1 MTHDGKKLTGL
12 VAATFTPLTPKG
24 EVNLSVIG
32 QYIDFLV
39 EKQGVRKIFV
49 NGTTGESLSLS
60 VDERKQLAE
69 AWCQK
74 GKGKL
79 EDVIVHVG
87 CSSLKDSQELARHAV
102 EAGADGIAVISPTF
116 FKPPNAG
123 MMPSFL
129 YSHTYLLSSFLF
141 ICGVDRFIYPLPLA
155 SLRLFLQEV
164 AAAAP
169 ALPFYYYHIPSM
181 TGVHLLALD
190 VVEGIE
196 KVIPSFRG
204 LKFSGSDLLDFGQC
218 VSCSPGHWTH
228 LYGMDEQL
236 LAALAMGADG
246 AVGSTYNYM
255 GSTMNKVLCAFDKG
269 DLEQAR
275 KLQFQ
280 MQEII
285 LFAIKQGFNLAMNK
299 QLMSEMSGISLGP
312 PRLPLIPCDVTKAQV
327 VVQKMYS
334 VLGEQQ

>member
-116 FKPPNAG
+116 FKPPNA
-123 MMPSFL
+123 
-129 YSHTYLLSSFLF
+129 
-141 ICGVDRFIYPLPLA
+141 V
-155 SLRLFLQEV
+155 
-164 AAAAP
+164 
-169 ALPFYYYHIPSM
+169 
-181 TGVHLLALD
+181 LALD

>member
-12 VAATFTPLTPKG
+12 IAATFTPLTPQG
-24 EVNLSVIG
+24 EVNLAVIG
-32 QYIDFLV
+32 QYVDFLV
-39 EKQGVRKIFV
+39 EKQGVQKIFV

-60 VDERKQLAE
+60 VDERKRLAE
-69 AWCQK
+69 EWCQR

-79 EDVIVHVG
+79 SAVIVHVG
-87 CSSLKDSQELARHAV
+87 CSNVKESKELARHAV
-102 EAGADGIAVISPTF
+102 EVGADGIAVISPSF
-116 FKPPNAG
+116 FKPPNA
-123 MMPSFL
+123 
-129 YSHTYLLSSFLF
+129 
-141 ICGVDRFIYPLPLA
+141 A
-155 SLRLFLQEV
+155 ALRIFLQEV

-181 TGVHLLALD
+181 TGVHLLASD

-218 VSCSPGHWTH
+218 VNCSPGHWTH

-255 GSTMNKVLCAFDKG
+255 GSTMNKVLSAFHKG
-269 DLEQAR
+269 DLTQAR
-275 KLQFQ
+275 TLQFQ

-299 QLMSEMSGISLGP
+299 QIMCEMSGISLGP
-312 PRLPLIPCDVTKAQV
+312 PRLPLVLCDVSKAQAV
-327 VVQKMYS
+327 AQKICS
-334 VLGEQQ
+334 ILGEQ

>member
-116 FKPPNAG
+116 FKPPNA
-123 MMPSFL
+123 
-129 YSHTYLLSSFLF
+129 
-141 ICGVDRFIYPLPLA
+141 A